1 MTVDPARFGT
11 DLRLL
16 ASADATHSNRDGG
29 YDLQLRPGPGG
40 TDLATLTG
48 IDALTQALVLRLLTT
63 VGELAGLGHPD
74 YGSRL
79 AELIGELNTATNR
92 NRLKVYTLQALSAE
106 PRVVKVLA
114 LNVTT
119 SLTDRSR
126 VEITAQLDAG
136 DSKLSLVIPFTFEG
150 GAA

>member
-16 ASADATHSNRDGG
+16 ASSDATYSNRDGG
-29 YDLQLRPGPGG
+29 YDLQLRPSPGG
-40 TDLATLTG
+40 TDLATVTG
-48 IDALTQALVLRLLTT
+48 ADALTQALVLRLLTPM
-63 VGELAGLGHPD
+63 GELAALGHPS

-106 PRVVKVLA
+106 PRVVKVVA

-119 SLTDRSR
+119 SPVDRSR
-126 VEITAQLDAG
+126 VEITTQLQAG
-136 DSKLSLVIPFTFEG
+136 DSVLNLVVPFTFEG